1 MKKFNIIKRIMG
13 LILCLTVVLTIYA
26 HPAYASGLPSYS
38 SKIFVTD
45 NAKVLSEAVED
56 YIVNRCN
63 TLRDNMMNNKNK
75 EVNVLVLTIDF
86 LPDGY
91 DSEEYA
97 NAVAN
102 DWKIGSSEV
111 DGMLILIV
119 PGEYKQWIT
128 VSKGL
133 EKYFTGGELTNI
145 IYDHFP
151 DEGFDENY
159 DNAVKG
165 VVDDV
170 MDEMSNIY
178 GPAATSSDYQGGSS
192 GNGYNGYNNYNSYN
206 SYGQPSV
213 GGGGSFMWVIVAIVV
228 LVVLLARPRR
238 RYYGGGYG
246 RPRGGFFFGPMFWGG
261 PRGPRGP
268 MGGGPRGGFG
278 GGPRGGGFGGFGGG
292 HSGFGGGH
300 SGGGHSGGGFGG
312 FGGGGGGFRGGGGG
326 RK

>member
-1 MKKFNIIKRIMG
+1 MRKKNFLNKIIG
-13 LILCLTVVLTIYA
+13 LVLCMAVVLTIYA
-26 HPAYASGLPSYS
+26 YPAYGADLPSYS

-63 TLRDNMMNNKNK
+63 TLRNNMWNNKNK
-75 EVNVLVLTIDF
+75 EVNVVVLTVDF

-91 DSEEYA
+91 DAEEYA
-97 NAVAN
+97 KAVAN
-102 DWKIGSSEV
+102 SWKIGSEDV

-133 EKYFTGGELTNI
+133 EKYFSGGELTNI
-145 IYDHFP
+145 IYNHFP
-151 DEGFDENY
+151 DNGFDENY

-178 GPAATSSDYQGGSS
+178 GSAATSSNNQGSSS
-192 GNGYNGYNNYNSYN
+192 GNGYNNHNSYD
-206 SYGQPSV
+206 SF
-213 GGGGSFMWVIVAIVV
+213 GGSSSRESRGSFIWTIVIIVV
-228 LVVLLARPRR
+228 LIVLFARPRR
-238 RYYGGGYG
+238 RFYGGGYG
-246 RPRGGFFFGPMFWGG
+246 RPGGGFFFGPIFWGG
-261 PRGPRGP
+261 TRPRGPRGP
-268 MGGGPRGGFG
+268 MGGP
-278 GGPRGGGFGGFGGG
+278 GGFGGFGGN
-292 HSGFGGGH
+292 GGGFR
-300 SGGGHSGGGFGG
+300 GGGGGFGG